1 MTALRCRYS
10 RARGVLAATAQDAL
24 LLLVIAAVLA
34 RRLRTPPGGAR
45 WATLLAVGA
54 GLVLLWNVLTLH
66 FPRSVELDDE
76 GVSFGGYGRAHR
88 FRWRDVERLRVRR
101 FLVRDRV
108 LVRLSPAPPWR
119 GRYWLLDGLERFDEL
134 VRALEKRASAVGREP

>member
-1 MTALRCRYS
+1 MTALRCRYP
-10 RARGVLAATAQDAL
+10 RARAVLAATGQDAL

-34 RRLRTPPGGAR
+34 HRLRTPLGGAR
-45 WATLLAVGA
+45 WATMLAVGA
-54 GLVLLWNVLTLH
+54 GLVLVWSWLTLH
-66 FPRSVELDDE
+66 FPRVVELDDE

-88 FRWRDVERLRVRR
+88 FRWQDVERLRVRR

-108 LVRLSPAPPWR
+108 LVRLSPSLPWR

-134 VRALEKRASAVGREP
+134 VRALEKRASTSGRKP